1 MGGRADE
8 PIASGA
14 PGKEARDSAST
25 KGEQGARSPY
35 GEWKGRSV
43 LGAESRSLPGRAA
56 REPRIVLLPRRMSTL
71 QSRLRV
77 LADTFASGVLEAI
90 RGASLEE
97 LVSAPANGRAEGRS
111 VPAKPAP
118 GAAASP
124 RRSPSSKSAKKAGRL
139 PRRSPEDIAKVLAQV
154 VALVKSE
161 KQGLRAEE
169 IRAKL
174 GVQRKEMP
182 RVLKEG
188 IARKQLKAKGQKRST
203 TYSAP

>member
-1 MGGRADE
+1 
-8 PIASGA
+8 
-14 PGKEARDSAST
+14 
-25 KGEQGARSPY
+25 
-35 GEWKGRSV
+35 
-43 LGAESRSLPGRAA
+43 
-56 REPRIVLLPRRMSTL
+56 VLLPRRMSTL

-97 LVSAPANGRAEGRS
+97 LVSAPANGRAEGRNG
-111 VPAKPAP
+111 PAGRPAP

-124 RRSPSSKSAKKAGRL
+124 RQSPSSKSAKKAGRL